1 MKKISLA
8 ILLAMVMLL
17 TLLPTAAMA
26 LEEVPKVVLPEGV
39 TESNF
44 DDNIVL
50 FDNAYYSSI
59 QSALAAAN
67 NVGEQETA
75 VLYCKPGAA
84 IETTSHM
91 HVGRS
96 MTIYGNGAVLNGG
109 EQDFELDTF
118 GSELTSDVTLTVYNL
133 TGASAWGQRNTTYT
147 LNINLVDCKTWGKST
162 LAGLPA
168 TIISLSKTAHS
179 ILKR

>member
-8 ILLAMVMLL
+8 ILLVMVMLL
-17 TLLPTAAMA
+17 TLLPTGAMA
-26 LEEVPKVVLPEGV
+26 LEEVPEVVLPDGV

-44 DDNIVL
+44 GNNVVL
-50 FDNAYYSSI
+50 FNNTYYSSI

-67 NVGEQETA
+67 KVTVGETA
-75 VLYCKPGAA
+75 VLYCKPGAEIA
-84 IETTSHM
+84 STSHM

-118 GSELTSDVTLTVYNL
+118 GSKLTSDVTLTVYNL

-147 LNINLVDCKTWGKST
+147 LNINLVD
-162 LAGLPA
+162 
-168 TIISLSKTAHS
+168 
-179 ILKR
+179 